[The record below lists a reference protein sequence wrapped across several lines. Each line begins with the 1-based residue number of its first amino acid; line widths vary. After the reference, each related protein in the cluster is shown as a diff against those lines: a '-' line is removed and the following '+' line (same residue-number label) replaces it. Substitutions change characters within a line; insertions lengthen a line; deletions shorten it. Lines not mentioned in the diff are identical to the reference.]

1 MRCDPLFVNQRAKCL
16 AEVNGGRQPSG
27 AECCHRLHLY
37 QKADAHRSPRVLIVG
52 LLLCLCAVTP
62 LHAQGEKQ
70 AVPSAAA
77 QAQALQRLQ
86 AEQQAEF
93 AEAKTERAARQKLAS
108 VLLSQAYEK
117 KDTVERFV
125 RLQQACQLASSA
137 GDVTTALAAVDEL
150 VHGYQVAERSL
161 RLDTLTTLAEHVPD
175 AEQAKTLTDL
185 VLRQLSEAV
194 TEDDYDTAGEL
205 GKVADQAARKT
216 KYLPLVLDVRRQ
228 QRGIE
233 LAHQQF
239 EQLEPVAEQ
248 LKQKPTDP
256 QANRQMGE
264 YLCLLKGDWERG
276 LFLLAQGDDPTLR
289 RLAQRDLVAPQ
300 QTPEQLDLGHR
311 WWELASKKEG
321 LVKTHLQQRA
331 VYWYEQAIHEQE
343 GETRELLQRRIAATP
358 TPRRHLAPWDYSGQ
372 PGLIRVL
379 GQHNSN
385 VYGVAFSPDG
395 RTLLSGS
402 IDSQA
407 ALWDAST
414 GKKLHALQGHQGMLW
429 SVAFGARGK
438 YAFTAS
444 WDGTIKMWETR
455 SGKSA
460 RQFPSAGRLADVNGI
475 DVSADGRF
483 LLAGCDDS
491 RVHLWDIQTGKE
503 LKALA
508 GHQGFVYGVAFSPD
522 GRQALSGGA
531 TDNTMILWD
540 LQTGKAVRRFQ
551 GIGGQLRTV
560 AFSPDGRK
568 AICAGEATLRLWDLQ
583 AGREIQRFQGH
594 TAQTYA
600 VAFSPDGRRLITGGA
615 DNTIRYWD
623 VASGRELHIFR
634 GHNSAI
640 FSLAFSPGGGRVV
653 SGSADNTVRLWGL
666 PH

>member
-1 MRCDPLFVNQRAKCL
+1 MRCDRLP
-16 AEVNGGRQPSG
+16 GG
-27 AECCHRLHLY
+27 LL
-37 QKADAHRSPRVLIVG
+37 LT
-52 LLLCLCAVTP
+52 LLCLCAVTP
-62 LHAQGEKQ
+62 LPTQGEKQ

-77 QAQALQRLQ
+77 QAQALHKLQ

-93 AEAKTERAARQKLAS
+93 AKAKTERAARQKLAS
-108 VLLSQAYEK
+108 TLLSQAYEK
-117 KDTVERFV
+117 KDRAERFV
-125 RLQQACQLASSA
+125 RLQQARQLAVTA
-137 GDVTTALAAVDEL
+137 GDVATALAAVDEL
-150 VHGYQVAERSL
+150 VHGYKVAEQSL

-175 AEQAKTLTDL
+175 AEQAKMLTDL

-194 TEDDYDTAGEL
+194 TEDDFAAAGAL
-205 GKVADQAARKT
+205 SKIADRAARKT

-248 LKQKPTDP
+248 LKREPTDP
-256 QANRQMGE
+256 EANRQMGE

-276 LFLLAQGDDPTLR
+276 LFLLAQGDDPILR

-300 QTPEQLDLGHR
+300 QTPEQLNLGHR

-343 GETRELLQRRIAATP
+343 GETRELLQARIAATP
-358 TPRRHLAPWDYSGQ
+358 APRRHLAPWDYSGQ
-372 PGLIRVL
+372 PGLIRLL

-455 SGKSA
+455 SGKSV

-483 LLAGCDDS
+483 LLAGCDDN

-503 LKALA
+503 RKSLA

-583 AGREIQRFQGH
+583 TGREIQRFQGH

-634 GHNSAI
+634 GHNSAV

-666 PH
+666 PR